1 MANFDRPT
9 IIARLRA
16 ERDAGRA
23 IYDAL
28 CGSGITAKMAA
39 RGGADFVTTHSL
51 AYFRMQGLST
61 MAGYLPICDANALT
75 LDLGERALI
84 NVVSDCPVIAGLL
97 CVDPTRDMKRFLV
110 RVADAGFDGVMNCPT
125 VTLIDGKYRSDLEE
139 TGMGFANEVEV
150 LAEAARLGLYT
161 KAFCTS
167 PEEALAMAAVGVD
180 NIIVHFGN
188 SSGGTIGS
196 QTVMSDDSA
205 VARAT
210 SVLDA
215 LEADFSD
222 LIVTSHGGS
231 IETPDDFAR
240 FWQAEPRLDGY
251 VGGSSAER
259 FPIESSVVA
268 ATRGFKDVKLV
279 GAR

>member
-51 AYFRMQGLST
+51 AYFRMQGLSS

-75 LDLGERALI
+75 LELGERALI

-180 NIIVHFGN
+180 NIFVHFGN

-240 FWQAEPRLDGY
+240 FLQAEPRLDGY